1 MLAMTLPEPQTFSA
15 RLTSLAQRLGLI
27 GRPARQIFLRASAL
41 NLPFKALPPLYESIV
56 WQDGPPLH
64 RLVDLPRD
72 ALSGPVQEDKAQA
85 HAALAGVVSIEQRIL
100 QAFDL
105 RLIDGFSNTLAKGTN
120 YRTLEQYAASEHCKQ
135 VRIISYKDFIRTF
148 SLALPRYLA
157 GAPIEL
163 RQASWRGNRTFW
175 AGEQQGG
182 NFAGAIVYARR
193 RGLEV
198 MLPANLTYYCLDAN
212 ALASLEQRYHVLAMP
227 CEAWNDPAFMGLLL
241 DSGMPYARLSLW
253 KNAGAPELLLLPK
266 DHPQATA
273 LGEGLR
279 LAGAPDMLTYL
290 HDLNG

>member
-1 MLAMTLPEPQTFSA
+1 MTLPEPQTFGA
-15 RLTSLAQRLGLI
+15 RFTLLAQRLGLI
-27 GRPARQIFLRASAL
+27 GRAARQIFLRASAL
-41 NLPFKALPPLYESIV
+41 HLPFKPLPPQHESIA
-56 WQDGPPLH
+56 WQDGPPLY

-85 HAALAGVVSIEQRIL
+85 HAALIGVVSIEEQEL
-100 QAFDL
+100 QAIDL
-105 RLIDGFSNTLAKGTN
+105 RLVDGFSNTLANGTS
-120 YRTLEQYAASEHCKQ
+120 YRTFEDYAASEHCKQ

-148 SLALPRYLA
+148 SLALPHYLA

-163 RQASWRGNRTFW
+163 RQASWRARRTFW
-175 AGEQQGG
+175 AGEQQGA

-198 MLPANLTYYCLDAN
+198 MLPAKLTYYRLDAN
-212 ALASLEQRYHVLAMP
+212 ALAGLEQRYHVLAMP

-253 KNAGAPELLLLPK
+253 KTAGTPELLLLPK
-266 DHPQATA
+266 EHPEATA

-290 HDLNG
+290 KDLNG

>member
-1 MLAMTLPEPQTFSA
+1 MTLPEPQTFST

-27 GRPARQIFLRASAL
+27 GRGARQTFLRASAL
-41 NLPFKALPPLYESIV
+41 QLPFKPLPAQHDSIV
-56 WQDGPPLH
+56 WQDGPPLY

-72 ALSGPVQEDKAQA
+72 ALSGPVQEDKALA
-85 HAALAGVVSIEQRIL
+85 HAALAGVVSIEQYTL
-100 QAFDL
+100 QSFDL
-105 RLIDGFSNTLAKGTN
+105 RLVDGFSNTLTN
-120 YRTLEQYAASEHCKQ
+120 GASYRTFEDYAASEHCKQ

-157 GAPIEL
+157 GDPIEL
-163 RQASWRGNRTFW
+163 RQASWRAQRTFW
-175 AGEQQGG
+175 AGEQQGA

-198 MLPANLTYYCLDAN
+198 MLPANLTHYRLDSN

-253 KNAGAPELLLLPK
+253 KSAGTPELLLLPK

-273 LGEGLR
+273 LGEGLQ

-290 HDLNG
+290 HDLAG